1 MEKTLLKSEVG
12 RLILVRT
19 QLQITENILATLDL
33 GIDLMLG
40 ITSLRHCCKGPR
52 SRNDSQKTATFPANE
67 SFTSAV
73 TRNFCL
79 ESFHN

>member
-1 MEKTLLKSEVG
+1 MMEKTLLKSEVG
-12 RLILVRT
+12 RLSLVRT
-19 QLQITENILATLDL
+19 QLQITENILVDL
-33 GIDLMLG
+33 GVELMPG

-52 SRNDSQKTATFPANE
+52 SRNDTQKTATFPANE

-79 ESFHN
+79 ESCHN